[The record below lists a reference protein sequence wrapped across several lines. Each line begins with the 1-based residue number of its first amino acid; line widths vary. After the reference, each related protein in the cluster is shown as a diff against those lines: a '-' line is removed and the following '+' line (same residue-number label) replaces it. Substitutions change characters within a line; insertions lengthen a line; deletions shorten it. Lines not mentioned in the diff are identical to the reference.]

1 MMQQPTK
8 HTSKN
13 AADITTLSA
22 KKTMATARGP
32 LAAPQIRMGI
42 DVRKEGEELSCE
54 A

>member
-1 MMQQPTK
+1 MQQATK
-8 HTSKN
+8 HRSRN
-13 AADITTLSA
+13 PADMMTLSD
-22 KKTMATARGP
+22 KNTIATARGP